1 MEYVFYLG
9 LGAVSGLISGL
20 FGLGG
25 GSIIVPLLI
34 FAFAAQG
41 IDAQISTHLA
51 IGTSLATIVVTS
63 LSSIY
68 THYQKRAIR
77 WDLVLRLGPGIII
90 GTVLGGIFA
99 VSLDGV
105 VLQLMFG
112 CFLTCIGLQ
121 MLFYRPITQNRPLP
135 SASTM
140 VTLGSGIGGISALFG
155 IGGGALTAP
164 LLAHFGVRMH
174 QAIGTAAACGFP
186 IGVVAT
192 LVYSASN
199 VPSEIIH
206 GANLGYVFLPAWF
219 GIVVASTPFARVGA
233 LLAHRLNEQSLK
245 RSFGWVVLVFGIRF
259 IWINIAQ

>member
-1 MEYVFYLG
+1 MYLNGSSTAELEPNHEIRICFTKIPKISLEYVDPKNVEACLS
-9 LGAVSGLISGL
+9 LN
-20 FGLGG
+20 
-25 GSIIVPLLI
+25 PD
-34 FAFAAQG
+34 
-41 IDAQISTHLA
+41 IDPT
-51 IGTSLATIVVTS
+51 
-63 LSSIY
+63 
-68 THYQKRAIR
+68 
-77 WDLVLRLGPGIII
+77 
-90 GTVLGGIFA
+90 
-99 VSLDGV
+99 
-105 VLQLMFG
+105 
-112 CFLTCIGLQ
+112 
-121 MLFYRPITQNRPLP
+121 YRPITQNRPLP
-135 SASTM
+135 SASTID
-140 VTLGSGIGGISALFG
+140 TLGSGIGGISALFG

-192 LVYSASN
+192 LVYTASN